1 MEIIIIAGVVILAG
15 WYIFFR
21 QPKKSVSDP
30 VVTAP
35 YKVEAEPAPVV
46 EAKVEAPKVEETAVP
61 ETKVE
66 AQPKKRAAK
75 PKAPAAPKAE
85 KKAPAKTAKAKSTPR
100 RVK

>member
-30 VVTAP
+30 VVAAP

-46 EAKVEAPKVEETAVP
+46 EAKVEAPKVEETVVP

-75 PKAPAAPKAE
+75 PKAAAAPKAE

>member
-46 EAKVEAPKVEETAVP
+46 EAKVEAPKVEETAVA

-66 AQPKKRAAK
+66 SQPKKRAAK
-75 PKAPAAPKAE
+75 PKAPKAE
-85 KKAPAKTAKAKSTPR
+85 KKAPVKAAAKTKSTPR